1 MLRSLA
7 FVSVAALAHSA
18 NAISYFID
26 ASSYISDWIPVNYT
40 TEGNWPSSTL
50 AAQQEIVKAADYW
63 NQQGPWS
70 VMNKSI
76 IAPTGDPHDYLS
88 WSPYWWPDCSNVHN
102 TTELTQDQ
110 IMTQCNYYQRDG
122 QFNPDRTLV
131 NDTGS
136 FAVLSSSVF
145 YNVLAY
151 RITGDDTYAGKAS
164 HLIDTWFVNNDTF
177 MNPNLEY
184 SQVIRGANGT
194 KTGAHTGVLDLHC
207 ITKIVSGILVMRAMG
222 AQAWTATLDSA
233 MVEWTKKYLVWLTT
247 NPIAMEEKAAKN
259 NHGSF
264 YYSQTASLQILVGDY
279 TAATAT
285 LNEFYQGIYQAQI
298 TKTGEQPFE
307 AERTRGYHYRSYN
320 AGAVIT
326 LNRIADYLK
335 AMNGWETKTS
345 AGADIQD
352 AVDFAM
358 TVQPD
363 DEGPTEAYP
372 NIAAIA
378 SQYGDADGKYASFLA
393 SKEKTYPGQA
403 WFFWNQPLSDSGLQV
418 HIDDTGNILAGPG
431 SSTNSASSSSA
442 TGSSN
447 GNKNNG
453 ASSSVSSS
461 GWMLMGAVAAGIA
474 TLL

>member
-1 MLRSLA
+1 MLGSLA
-7 FVSVAALAHSA
+7 LLSVAALAHSA

-40 TEGNWPSSTL
+40 TEGNWPSNTVP
-50 AAQQEIVKAADYW
+50 AQQEIVKAADYW

-102 TTELTQDQ
+102 TTELTEQQ

-122 QFNPDRTLV
+122 EFNPDRTLV

-136 FAVLSSSVF
+136 FAVLSSAVF

-151 RITGDDTYAGKAS
+151 RITGDETYAGKAS
-164 HLIDTWFVNNDTF
+164 HFIDTWFVNNDTY

-194 KTGAHTGVLDLHC
+194 GTGAHTGVLDLHC
-207 ITKIVSGILVMRAMG
+207 ITKIVSGILVMRATG
-222 AQAWTATLDSA
+222 AQSWTPALDSGMVAWTN
-233 MVEWTKKYLVWLTT
+233 KYLVWLTT
-247 NPIAMEEKAAKN
+247 NSIAMGEKAAPN

-264 YYSQTASLQILVGDY
+264 YFSQLASLQILVGDY
-279 TAATAT
+279 TGASNT
-285 LNEFYQGIYQAQI
+285 LKEYYTGIYQAQI

-307 AERTRGYHYRSYN
+307 ATRTRAYHYRSYN

-335 AMNGWETKTS
+335 TMNGWDTKTS
-345 AGADIQD
+345 QGVNIQA

-358 TVQPD
+358 TVPPD

-378 SQYGDADGKYASFLA
+378 SHYGDPDGKYASWLKSHEA
-393 SKEKTYPGQA
+393 TYPGEA
-403 WFFWNQPLSDSGLQV
+403 WFFWNQPFSDSGIQV
-418 HIDDTGNILAGPG
+418 HIDDTGNILAGAGPAP
-431 SSTNSASSSSA
+431 SSSSSASSSS
-442 TGSSN
+442 N
-447 GNKNNG
+447 GNKTNA
-453 ASSSVSSS
+453 ASSSVSG
-461 GWMLMGAVAAGIA
+461 GWAKVLMGAVAAGFA

>member
-7 FVSVAALAHSA
+7 LVSVAALAHSA

-40 TEGNWPSSTL
+40 TEGNWPASTL
-50 AAQQEIVKAADYW
+50 ASQQEIVKAADYW
-63 NQQGPWS
+63 NLQGPWS

-76 IAPTGDPHDYLS
+76 KAPTGDPHDYLS

-136 FAVLSSSVF
+136 FAVLTSAVF
-145 YNVLAY
+145 YNVLAW

-164 HLIDTWFVNNDTF
+164 HFIDTWFINNDTF

-194 KTGAHTGVLDLHC
+194 GTGAHTGVLDLHC
-207 ITKIVSGILVMRAMG
+207 ITKISI
-222 AQAWTATLDSA
+222 
-233 MVEWTKKYLVWLTT
+233 
-247 NPIAMEEKAAKN
+247 
-259 NHGSF
+259 
-264 YYSQTASLQILVGDY
+264 
-279 TAATAT
+279 
-285 LNEFYQGIYQAQI
+285 
-298 TKTGEQPFE
+298 
-307 AERTRGYHYRSYN
+307 
-320 AGAVIT
+320 
-326 LNRIADYLK
+326 
-335 AMNGWETKTS
+335 NGWDTKTS
-345 AGADIQD
+345 AGANVQD

-378 SQYGDADGKYASFLA
+378 SHYGDPDGKYAAFL
-393 SKEKTYPGQA
+393 SGKEKTYPGQA

-418 HIDDTGNILAGPG
+418 HIDDTGNILPGPG

-442 TGSSN
+442 TGSS
-447 GNKNNG
+447 GNKSND

-461 GWMLMGAVAAGIA
+461 GWMLLGAVAAGIA
-474 TLL
+474 TLF